1 MSKSVRKNYLY
12 NSAYQAFQ
20 IITPLVTTP
29 YLSRVLGAGGI
40 GTYSY
45 TYAVA
50 NYFVMFATLGMSQYG
65 VRAIASVGDDRQ
77 ARSRVFCSAYASQ
90 LVVSGIV
97 AVAYVVYAIVSS
109 AEDFAVIVWWL
120 PWVLSCVFNVTW
132 LFFGLEDFRRT
143 TLISLVIKAVEFAC
157 IFIFVRSSADTWIYV
172 ALTAASYF
180 FNQVLLWP
188 IVKQYVDFVRPTAS
202 EIIGHFKPNALL
214 FIPVVAISLYTTLN
228 TVFLGAFSTAEQ
240 TAYFSYSE
248 KLCKMPLTV
257 ITALTSVMLPR
268 VSNAFAKGEKS
279 ETLDLLETS
288 MWFMTV
294 MAFALSFG
302 IFAVAPE
309 FAPVFLGDEFV
320 DSVPVMELLA
330 WIIPLI
336 CVSNVLGTQYL
347 LPSFRDKLYTLTVCA
362 GAVINIILCAFLIP
376 RCGAMGAAVGA
387 VAAEALVLLL
397 QATIVRKELP
407 LGSYCLSA
415 VPFLCIG
422 FIMAFIVRL
431 ISPLLIDE
439 FDLGALSLL
448 FEVALSA
455 FVYAGLSLAWCLFT
469 RNKFLLRILGRNP
482 S

>member
-12 NSAYQAFQ
+12 NSAYQVFQ

-65 VRAIASVGDDRQ
+65 VRAIAAVGDDRQ

-90 LVVSGIV
+90 LIVSGVV
-97 AVAYVVYAIVSS
+97 AIAYIVYAIMSPS
-109 AEDFAVIVWWL
+109 EDFAVIVWWL

-132 LFFGLEDFRRT
+132 LFFGLEDFRKT
-143 TLISLVIKAVEFAC
+143 TLVSFVVKAVEFAC
-157 IFIFVRSSADTWIYV
+157 IFIFVRSNADVWIYV

-180 FNQVLLWP
+180 FNQIVLWP
-188 IVKQYVDFVRPTAS
+188 LVRKYVDFVRPTTG
-202 EIIGHFKPNALL
+202 EIIKHFKPNALL

-268 VSNAFAKGEKS
+268 VSNAFAKGEKD

-309 FAPVFLGDEFV
+309 FAPVFLGDEFLE
-320 DSVPVMELLA
+320 SAPVMELLT

-347 LPSFRDKLYTLTVCA
+347 LPSFRDKLYSLTVCA
-362 GAVINIILCAFLIP
+362 GAVLNIILCALLIP
-376 RCGAMGAAVGA
+376 EYGAIGAAVGA
-387 VAAEALVLLL
+387 VAAEALVLLC
-397 QATIVRKELP
+397 QVIIVRKELP
-407 LGSYCLSA
+407 LGRYCLSA

-422 FIMAFIVRL
+422 SIMAFIIRL
-431 ISPLLIDE
+431 CSPLLVGHFGLGVLALLLE
-439 FDLGALSLL
+439 VAMGAL
-448 FEVALSA
+448 
-455 FVYAGLSLAWCLFT
+455 VYAGLSLAWCLST
-469 RNKFLLRILGRNP
+469 KNKLLLKVVGRNP
-482 S
+482 R